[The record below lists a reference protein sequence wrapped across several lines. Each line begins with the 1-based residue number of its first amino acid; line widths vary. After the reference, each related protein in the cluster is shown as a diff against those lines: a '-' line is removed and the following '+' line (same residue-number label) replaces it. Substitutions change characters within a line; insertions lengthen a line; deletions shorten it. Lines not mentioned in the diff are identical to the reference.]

1 MPILNY
7 TSQTASNIGVAFVDM
22 PAKAK
27 ILFVATTSGVEISSP
42 SVALSNGG
50 SGAAN
55 IAIPNLLPGQY
66 YLLAKDQGGHY
77 LAQTVA
83 FYV

>member
-1 MPILNY
+1 MPILDY
-7 TSQTASNIGVAFVDM
+7 ASQTANSVSVTYVDM

-27 ILFVATTSGVEISSP
+27 IMFVDTTSGVKISSP
-42 SVALSNGG
+42 STALSNGG
-50 SGAAN
+50 SGSAG

-66 YLLAKDQGGHY
+66 YLLAEDQGGHY

-83 FYV
+83 FYI